1 METKQRTLAKAIGW
15 NLLGLMMMSLVGLAM
30 TGSMALGGT
39 LAVINTL
46 IGLGCY
52 VVYERAWARITWGR
66 GNG

>member
-1 METKQRTLAKAIGW
+1 METKQRTLVKAIGW

-46 IGLGCY
+46 IGLSCY
-52 VVYERAWARITWGR
+52 VVYERVWARITWGR

>member
-1 METKQRTLAKAIGW
+1 METKQRTLVKAIGW

-46 IGLGCY
+46 IGLSCY
-52 VVYERAWARITWGR
+52 VVYERVWVRITWGR